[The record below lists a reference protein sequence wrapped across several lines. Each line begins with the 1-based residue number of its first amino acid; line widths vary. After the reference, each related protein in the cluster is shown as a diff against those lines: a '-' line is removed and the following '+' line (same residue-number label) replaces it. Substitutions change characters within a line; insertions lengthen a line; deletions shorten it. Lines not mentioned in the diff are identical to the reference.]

1 MVNEDS
7 NEILI
12 THNNNNNNLEQSPS
26 LKWKIFH
33 GIYSMLGGICLICG
47 SCMYFAD
54 VIRYSSMALTAG
66 GWFLTAGSFFLLL
79 ADFQQWWYDRINC
92 CLDKKSQNL
101 LQHSN
106 SIKLNRLKNRKNA
119 INSFLAACGSACY
132 VIGSILLIPDFEKY
146 ANVGNKLI
154 MIGSIIIFVSAIWKI
169 YRNGSINIKD
179 PSDRHF
185 HLINIINDIPT
196 LCTDICIGL
205 GGAFYFFGV
214 FFSPPNYD
222 TNDFDINIS
231 AALCVTGGGFFFLA
245 SLFLQFQYYCKHH
258 Q

>member
-12 THNNNNNNLEQSPS
+12 THNNNNNNLEQFHS

-54 VIRYSSMALTAG
+54 IIRYSSMALTAG

-79 ADFQQWWYDRINC
+79 ADFQQWWYDRIDCYINN
-92 CLDKKSQNL
+92 KSQNL
-101 LQHSN
+101 LQRSH
-106 SIKLNRLKNRKNA
+106 SIKQNRLKNRKNA

-132 VIGSILLIPDFEKY
+132 FIGSILLIPDFEKY
-146 ANVGNKLI
+146 ANIGNKFI
-154 MIGSIIIFVSAIWKI
+154 MIGSAIIFISASWKI
-169 YRNGSINIKD
+169 YRNGSINTAN

-185 HLINIINDIPT
+185 RLINIVNDIPA
-196 LCTDICIGL
+196 LSTDICVGL

-231 AALCVTGGGFFFLA
+231 AALCVTGGSFFFLA